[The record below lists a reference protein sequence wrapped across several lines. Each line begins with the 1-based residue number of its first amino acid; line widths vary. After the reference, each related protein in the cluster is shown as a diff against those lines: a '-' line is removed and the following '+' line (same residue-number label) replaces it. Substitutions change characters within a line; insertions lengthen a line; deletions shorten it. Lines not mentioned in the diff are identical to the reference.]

1 LLVPASEQSVPELL
15 VAMEQALGSYL
26 SAFEGM
32 SKNAMAAALAH
43 APSLRNPF
51 AGGVIPDFAI
61 LAEVSRTWLPRN
73 GEQPLSA
80 VLEDVLADLLDRPDP
95 LLSDALVGRAEEMW
109 ALRHAL
115 SEGVRQSGKLIAFDL
130 SFRRGDIM
138 RFSTHMKAEMPKR
151 FPGLTICDFG
161 HVGDGGV
168 HFNLVVARSD
178 PRAGDAGFEQALRDW
193 VFQVA
198 VEDFGGSFSAE
209 HAIGRRNQGMY
220 LRYTDAELRRLA
232 AALKASTSP
241 GPLGAVA
248 L

>member
-1 LLVPASEQSVPELL
+1 VPELL

-32 SKNAMAAALAH
+32 SKNAMAAALTH

-178 PRAGDAGFEQALRDW
+178 PRAGDASFEQALRDW

-232 AALKASTSP
+232 AAFKASTSP